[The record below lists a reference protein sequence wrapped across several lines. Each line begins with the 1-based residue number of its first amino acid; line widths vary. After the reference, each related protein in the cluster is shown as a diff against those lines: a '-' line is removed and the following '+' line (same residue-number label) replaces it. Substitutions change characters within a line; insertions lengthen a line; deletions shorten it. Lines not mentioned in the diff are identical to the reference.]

1 MRVTVLGAG
10 SWGTTVG
17 TLLCRRDHEVLLW
30 ARNPEVA
37 AEVNEQRSNSAYLPD
52 SRLPARLRATADLE
66 QAARH
71 ADLLVVGV
79 PTGAFRDTLE
89 RVRPHLGPWIP
100 VVSLSKGLER
110 DTHLRMTEVIK
121 QVLPGRTAAALTGPN
136 LAKEIM
142 AGQAA
147 ASVIA
152 TEDLTVAAALQRE
165 VQRGMFRVYT
175 HHDVIGCEVGGALKN
190 VIAIATGMA
199 QGLGVGDNT
208 RAGVMSRGL
217 AELTTLAV
225 AMGGEA
231 ATLAGL
237 AGMGD
242 LVATCMSPQSRNRHV
257 GEQLGLGRPLEEV
270 LGEMRMVAEGVRTS
284 STVVHLADEYGLPMP
299 IARTINAVVTGRIRA
314 ADAYKGLIR
323 AVPAGH
329 ESQPGRGTSGRVSL
343 RRERQHEPRVVEGVA
358 VDLVRDRPAHRQ
370 VEGVRGQQ

>member
-1 MRVTVLGAG
+1 MVPGGQGAPARHDRREASMRVTVLGAG
-10 SWGTTVG
+10 SWGTTVAA
-17 TLLCRRDHEVLLW
+17 LLCRRDHEVLLW
-30 ARNPEVA
+30 ARNPDVA
-37 AEVNEQRSNSAYLPD
+37 AEVDEQRTNEAYLPGA
-52 SRLPARLRATADLE
+52 RLPARLRATSDLE
-66 QAARH
+66 RAARH
-71 ADLLVVGV
+71 AELLVVGV
-79 PTGAFRDTLE
+79 PTSAFRETLE
-89 RVRPHLGPWIP
+89 QARPHLTPWIP
-100 VVSLSKGLER
+100 IVSLSKGLER
-110 DTHLRMTEVIK
+110 GTHLRMTEVIK
-121 QVLPGRTAAALTGPN
+121 DVLPGRPAAALTGPN
-136 LAKEIM
+136 LAREIM
-142 AGQAA
+142 AGQGAGGGGGPAGHYGAAAAGQAA

-152 TEDLTVAAALQRE
+152 TEDLSVATALQRE
-165 VQRGMFRVYT
+165 VGRGLFRVYT
-175 HHDVIGCEVGGALKN
+175 HHDVVGCEIGGALKN

-208 RAGVMSRGL
+208 RAAVMSRGL

-329 ESQPGRGTSGRVSL
+329 ESQPG
-343 RRERQHEPRVVEGVA
+343 
-358 VDLVRDRPAHRQ
+358 
-370 VEGVRGQQ
+370 

>member
-10 SWGTTVG
+10 SWGTTVAA
-17 TLLCRRDHEVLLW
+17 LLCRRDHEVLLW
-30 ARNPEVA
+30 ARNPDVA
-37 AEVNEQRSNSAYLPD
+37 AEVNDQRSNAAYLPD
-52 SRLPARLRATADLE
+52 SRLPARLRATSDLE
-66 QAARH
+66 QGLRH
-71 ADLLVVGV
+71 ADLLFVGV
-79 PTGAFRDTLE
+79 PTSAFRNTLE
-89 RVRPHLGPWIP
+89 RVRPHLAPWIP

-110 DTHLRMTEVIK
+110 DTHLRMTEVTK
-121 QVLPGRTAAALTGPN
+121 QVLPGRPAAALTGPN

-152 TEDLTVAAALQRE
+152 TEDLAVATALQHE

-175 HHDVIGCEVGGALKN
+175 HHDVVGCEIGGALKN

-231 ATLAGL
+231 TTLAGRG
-237 AGMGD
+237 GMGD

-257 GEQLGLGRPLEEV
+257 GEQLGLGRSLEDV
-270 LGEMRMVAEGVRTS
+270 LGEMRMVAEGVKTAT
-284 STVVHLADEYGLPMP
+284 TVVELADRHGLDMP
-299 IARTINAVVTGRIRA
+299 IARTIHHVVTGRIRA
-314 ADAYKGLIR
+314 SDAYRGLSR
-323 AVPAGH
+323 AVPARP
-329 ESQPGRGTSGRVSL
+329 ESQPG
-343 RRERQHEPRVVEGVA
+343 
-358 VDLVRDRPAHRQ
+358 
-370 VEGVRGQQ
+370 